1 MSGTALRAAFTSLA
15 VLLFVSSDA
24 FAAAPKKEECISA
37 FDAGQRARREGHLK
51 QSHESLVV
59 CSQKECPS
67 VLRADCSDVLR
78 QVDDA
83 QPSIV
88 LGASDASGK
97 DLTDV
102 TVELDGTPLV
112 TELNG
117 RAILVDPGKLAL
129 VFERPP
135 WDPVTVDVVIKE
147 GEKGRSVRATLG
159 PPASTTPA
167 PPAATKPVPVRPE
180 ETPPRSVL
188 GYAVPGTLAALG
200 LAALTYAGV
209 TSLEAGNDAD
219 GLKSTC
225 GPICPESDRDSLS
238 SDLVRANASFAIGVG
253 LVVLA
258 ATSWFILG
266 PRRP

>member
-1 MSGTALRAAFTSLA
+1 MSGTGLRAAFTSLA
-15 VLLFVSSDA
+15 VLLFATGDA
-24 FAAAPKKEECISA
+24 WAAPPKKEECISA

-51 QSHESLVV
+51 QAHESLVV
-59 CSQKECPS
+59 CSQKECPT
-67 VLRADCSDVLR
+67 VVRADCSDVLK

-88 LGASDASGK
+88 LGASDTSGK

-102 TVELDGTPLV
+102 TVELDGHPLA

-117 RAILVDPGKLAL
+117 RAILVDPGKLSL
-129 VFERPP
+129 VFKRPP

-147 GEKGRSVRATLG
+147 AEKDRSVRATLG
-159 PPASTTPA
+159 PPAPA
-167 PPAATKPVPVRPE
+167 PAAATKPVPVKPE
-180 ETPPRSVL
+180 ETPSRGAL
-188 GYAVPGTLAALG
+188 GYAVPGALAALG
-200 LAALTYAGV
+200 LGALAYAGV
-209 TSLEAGNDAD
+209 TRLQAGNDAD
-219 GLKSTC
+219 RLKSTC

-238 SDLVRANASFAIGVG
+238 SDLVRANASFAIGMG

-266 PRRP
+266 PRRGSL